1 MKNIND
7 LICEIGG
14 YLVILIILLFIGLIW
29 FDTLLMLKMIGSC
42 SILIVLVYLSDKAT
56 RE

>member
-1 MKNIND
+1 MKKIND

-14 YLVILIILLFIGLIW
+14 CLVILIILLFIALIW
-29 FDTLLMLKMIGSC
+29 FDTVLILKMIGSC
-42 SILIVLVYLSDKAT
+42 SILIVLMHLSDKAT

>member
-1 MKNIND
+1 MKKIND